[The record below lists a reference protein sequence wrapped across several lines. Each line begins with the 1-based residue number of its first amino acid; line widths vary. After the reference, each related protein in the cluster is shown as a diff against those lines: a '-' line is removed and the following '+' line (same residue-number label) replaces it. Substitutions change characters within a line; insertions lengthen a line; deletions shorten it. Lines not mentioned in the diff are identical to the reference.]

1 MEKMDLDVPLDLSK
15 IKNPIIKDL
24 IKRMKVVVRFEL
36 EIGENS
42 ILLSDD
48 YVLHKNKK
56 YGLIPI
62 ELRFS

>member
-1 MEKMDLDVPLDLSK
+1 MRELKTPDACTLELA
-15 IKNPIIKDL
+15 IAGIIPIE
-24 IKRMKVVVRFEL
+24 RMKVVVRFEL

-62 ELRFS
+62 EL